1 MKWFHALPMLALTSF
16 GGGIIVPIT
25 LGKPMV
31 LHTNEAI
38 LPTMIIVWLAVNKAY
53 FVLEFLRTRLGKAV
67 SNTGF
72 EVFRYHVLANCSD
85 LASKALPVLSNG
97 YLEVALVGP
106 LLAGLIGGCGGA
118 FMPLSN
124 GLKAIETEVPWRVQ
138 SAAVMSVWHHFLMHD
153 SGVRGVIANKLPF
166 LEDTETV
173 KCLGILFF
181 VGIPALQAFGILPKG
196 LMGTNPLVPKPKMKR
211 T

>member
-1 MKWFHALPMLALTSF
+1 
-16 GGGIIVPIT
+16 
-25 LGKPMV
+25 
-31 LHTNEAI
+31 
-38 LPTMIIVWLAVNKAY
+38 
-53 FVLEFLRTRLGKAV
+53 
-67 SNTGF
+67 
-72 EVFRYHVLANCSD
+72 
-85 LASKALPVLSNG
+85 
-97 YLEVALVGP
+97 
-106 LLAGLIGGCGGA
+106 
-118 FMPLSN
+118 MPLSN

-173 KCLGILFF
+173 RRHPPIDTLASCASDGAQLSRFPLPQVKCLGILFF